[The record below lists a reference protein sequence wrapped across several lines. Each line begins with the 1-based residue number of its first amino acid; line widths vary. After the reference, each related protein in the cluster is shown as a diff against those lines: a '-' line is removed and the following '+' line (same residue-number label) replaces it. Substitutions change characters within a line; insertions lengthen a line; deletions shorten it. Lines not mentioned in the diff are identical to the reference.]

1 MKRIFN
7 FINGVVNDGRRH
19 YTHGRDISA
28 WVLLAACA
36 AAGLPVGFV
45 VSVLSVVAYA
55 VVKVWQNRSYGG
67 AYDLVDL
74 FVTFVGGVS
83 VWIWVLLFKLLL
95 LWQA

>member
-7 FINGVVNDGRRH
+7 IIYGTTGDGRQH
-19 YTHGRDISA
+19 YTHGRDIAA

-36 AAGLPVGFV
+36 VAGLRAGFV
-45 VSVLSVVAYA
+45 ASVFSVAVYA
-55 VVKVWQNRSYGG
+55 AVRIWQSRGYKGT
-67 AYDLVDL
+67 YDLVDL

-95 LWQA
+95 SWQV